1 MSQPS
6 ICSPWHGT
14 SLKFLKIAGM
24 LMPPAPLFPTPR
36 QILLFLYP
44 LQGPFLSRAEGGG
57 LGGRRTSVLRF
68 PVYSQDGLS
77 LCTLVCRPGVPSP
90 KRSLGCFLFHE
101 PSLKFFSRLALSSP
115 GSSFWFLLLF
125 SWTHSLFL
133 ANFKLACPLMRNSPA
148 KHGLP
153 GSGSAC
159 CHRQGLIVW
168 QPSAIMTEL
177 SHILPA
183 LPR

>member
-1 MSQPS
+1 MAWYLAEIPQNCWHVDASRS
-6 ICSPWHGT
+6 SFSNTEADSPIFV
-14 SLKFLKIAGM
+14 SLA
-24 LMPPAPLFPTPR
+24 R
-36 QILLFLYP
+36 S
-44 LQGPFLSRAEGGG
+44 FLSRAEGGG

-77 LCTLVCRPGVPSP
+77 LRTLVCRPGVPSP

-125 SWTHSLFL
+125 SWTHSLSL

-159 CHRQGLIVW
+159 CHHQGLIVW
-168 QPSAIMTEL
+168 QPSAILTEL